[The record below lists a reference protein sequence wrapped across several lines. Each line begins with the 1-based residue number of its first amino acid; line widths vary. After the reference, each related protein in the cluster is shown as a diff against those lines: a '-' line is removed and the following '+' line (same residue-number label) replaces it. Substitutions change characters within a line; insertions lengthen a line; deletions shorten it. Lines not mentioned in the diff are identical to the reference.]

1 MSSNFRVHGPLDPNA
16 MRRDDPHPDTYF
28 SQSTASKTTV
38 DPRRHAPTFKHN
50 PVTTPGATSP
60 PPTSSSSAHHGN
72 SMAWPPPKDPN
83 LRDYKVIFDPFI
95 NGRRGESSKDFLYR
109 YNGQVGPGEDPIRV
123 RDPRRDLSERNRE
136 GRGRARLRTYLYQL
150 EYEYDENSYGPPPP
164 PPPRAI
170 CVSGLSPFT
179 AAGFVKRHFSS
190 YGVIEEFISQVDKA
204 NGSSL
209 GLFWVKFSD
218 EDEDG
223 HKAAQR
229 AVQNEDGRKIGS
241 GNAAQPATVVFDA
254 EGQVCRGLYQ
264 EEMERRRKAWEE
276 NRRGNKASVPSNS
289 PPHPIPA
296 PLPPAPPPIP
306 GLPSRPPP
314 PTSGPVTGPDRTSLA
329 TAMRPPNPPK
339 PKSSTSSTPNSR
351 NSSLRPNHTPAIP
364 SPLHSASPVSN
375 ASPKNIV
382 NEKLKTAPVP
392 ATPTPAQP
400 VDEEE
405 NHRDTLRLLAL
416 NGNDYIQIEKSSLP
430 DESKAVEMEIR
441 RFFGGYKVDRVMRD
455 IHGWYISFDV
465 STDARRALAALDDKT
480 IAGRQVI
487 LTVHPAP
494 SIATLATTS
503 SRPRGD
509 AKEWSETEFIQEARK
524 IIMRDLL
531 SVFAKD
537 LRERVARPKTWK
549 LVDEA
554 LEAHRAFEEKET
566 EDVPPPTSESVTPGI
581 GGGIPGEVSVSTPK
595 GLKGLSFKR
604 QHQNVKVDIN
614 IFNRLTPQNRI
625 NLLNILNKKNATS
638 ESEIPISLPSPP
650 PPVPEPVTCS
660 PPKPKSVPAAA
671 IIDDESDENVARF
684 ERSLKR
690 RKAGIERPEHKKKRP
705 RRRVEFSDSDR
716 SDEEEVG
723 DSPEPAPVPKARPP
737 TKPLRDKPRKPPA
750 PKLDVVVTPPVSD
763 EPKPKEVE
771 IPKPKAAVPVPIPIL
786 PPPSPT
792 PGDVKVPDPYTQQ
805 LVDDEE
811 DLYYIRLALGQERG
825 IPLPARCIQRPPE
838 EDTSHYPLGLRK
850 HVTGSARTE
859 GYYKIPEAAK
869 SLYLPQ
875 RNRAIVDISAAAPM
889 PAATSRSNRANSR
902 RLAQGI
908 EQHKGKAADA
918 GDVLKFNQLRTRKKQ
933 LTFARSPIHDWG
945 LYAAEVIPAGDMVI
959 EYVGEVI
966 RQQVADKREKYYEKT
981 GIGSSYLFR
990 VDDDSVVDATKKGN
1004 LGRLINH
1011 CCAPNCTAKI
1021 ITINGE
1027 KKIVIYAKSNIDIGD
1042 EITYGMWP
1050 LITISHSKIKRFPVC
1065 AVHRNV
1071 EVSSTSR
1078 LSFHS
1083 FSGSGHIQYCTR
1095 YRRIEGFF
1103 QPRIIFSY
1111 IPALAVHGP
1120 EKFALKAVYSRSK
1133 SSSSS
1138 LAALAKER
1146 LGASPAIYSE
1156 DGASEGGLDAILAR
1170 SDIQAVIVVLPL
1182 TQQPDIVIKALAAGK
1197 NVLSEKPVAK
1207 DVKTGIDLIEK
1218 WEKEYKPK
1226 GLIWRVAENFEVEP
1240 GVLEAVEPGV
1250 LEAGKRIQAGAI
1262 GKVRFFNFSMIFPIE
1277 KDNKYYQTSWRT
1289 VPDYQ
1294 GGFLLDAGVHTNAAL
1309 RRVLG
1314 SSFPLDTAKVS
1325 SFASLTRDYL
1335 APHDTFQ
1342 AVIQAAPTSDGH
1354 PPHGAKVSSFAS
1366 LTRDYLAPHDTFQ
1379 AVIQAAPT
1387 SDGHPPHG
1395 INEMSCATR
1404 PGFSRYILTV
1414 TGTEGTL
1421 TLQSVPK
1428 PVKEA
1433 DLILARS
1440 SAFNSGNNEKPVV
1453 PHWQVTITG
1462 SDGSKTEEF
1471 DRISSGVYEEL
1482 GNLYNA
1488 LSGKDDGNGEP
1499 RDALLDVAL
1508 TQAFLTSQGN
1518 PVDMKKLL
1526 STGSA

>member
-1 MSSNFRVHGPLDPNA
+1 
-16 MRRDDPHPDTYF
+16 MRRDDHPAETDSVGFLLPETYIA
-28 SQSTASKTTV
+28 QNVSTASKTTV
-38 DPRRHAPTFKHN
+38 DPRRHAPTFKHH
-50 PVTTPGATSP
+50 PVTTPGATSA
-60 PPTSSSSAHHGN
+60 PPTTSSARHGN
-72 SMAWPPPKDPN
+72 SLPWPPAKDPS
-83 LRDYKVIFDPFI
+83 LRDYKVIYDPFI
-95 NGRRGESSKDFLYR
+95 NGRRGEGGKDFLYR
-109 YNGQVGPGEDPIRV
+109 YNGQVGLGEEPIRV
-123 RDPRRDLSERNRE
+123 RDPRRDLSARNRE
-136 GRGRARLRTYLYQL
+136 GRGKARLRTSLYLL
-150 EYEYDENSYGPPPP
+150 EYEYDDNSYGPPPP
-164 PPPRAI
+164 PPPRGI

-190 YGVIEEFISQVDKA
+190 YGTIEEFVSQVDKA

-209 GLFWVKFSD
+209 GLFWIKYSD

-223 HKAAQR
+223 HRAAQR
-229 AVQNEDGRKIGS
+229 ALQNEDGRKIGS
-241 GNAAQPATVVFDA
+241 GNAAQPVTIVFDA
-254 EGQVCRGLYQ
+254 DGQVCRGLYQ

-276 NRRGNKASVPSNS
+276 NRRGNKATSVSIPSHS
-289 PPHPIPA
+289 PPNPMPA
-296 PLPPAPPPIP
+296 PLPPPPPPIP
-306 GLPSRPPP
+306 GLPCRPPSP
-314 PTSGPVTGPDRTSLA
+314 SSGPIAGPDRTSLA
-329 TAMRPPNPPK
+329 TAMRLPNPPK
-339 PKSSTSSTPNSR
+339 PRPSTGSTSNSR

-364 SPLHSASPVSN
+364 SPLHSTSPLSN
-375 ASPKNIV
+375 TSPKNHIT
-382 NEKLKTAPVP
+382 EKPKAVPPPAPP
-392 ATPTPAQP
+392 APPARP

-416 NGNDYIQIEKSSLP
+416 NGNDYVQIEKSSLP
-430 DESKAVEMEIR
+430 DESKAVEMDIR

-494 SIATLATTS
+494 SIATLATTA

-554 LEAHRAFEEKET
+554 LEAHRTFEEKEVD
-566 EDVPPPTSESVTPGI
+566 DVPPTADSVTAGAI
-581 GGGIPGEVSVSTPK
+581 GMPAEVSVSTPK

-638 ESEIPISLPSPP
+638 EPEIPITLPSPP
-650 PPVPEPVTCS
+650 PPVPEVTSS

-671 IIDDESDENVARF
+671 IIDGESDENVARF

-716 SDEEEVG
+716 SEDEG
-723 DSPEPAPVPKARPP
+723 GSPEPAPVSKTRP

-750 PKLDVVVTPPVSD
+750 SKVDVVVTPPVD
-763 EPKPKEVE
+763 DPKLQEVE
-771 IPKPKAAVPVPIPIL
+771 IPKPKLAVPVPLSIPI
-786 PPPSPT
+786 PAPISG
-792 PGDVKVPDPYTQQ
+792 GDVKIPDPYSHQ

-811 DLYYIRLALGQERG
+811 DLYYLRLALGQERG
-825 IPLPARCIQRPPE
+825 IPLPARSVDRPAE

-945 LYAAEVIPAGDMVI
+945 LYAAEAIPAGDMVI

-1027 KKIVIYAKSNIDIGD
+1027 KKIVIYAKANIDVGD
-1042 EITYGMWP
+1042 EITYDYHFP
-1050 LITISHSKIKRFPVC
+1050 LEDQKIPC
-1065 AVHRNV
+1065 
-1071 EVSSTSR
+1071 
-1078 LSFHS
+1078 LC
-1083 FSGSGHIQYCTR
+1083 GS
-1095 YRRIEGFF
+1095 
-1103 QPRIIFSY
+1103 
-1111 IPALAVHGP
+1111 
-1120 EKFALKAVYSRSK
+1120 
-1133 SSSSS
+1133 
-1138 LAALAKER
+1138 
-1146 LGASPAIYSE
+1146 
-1156 DGASEGGLDAILAR
+1156 
-1170 SDIQAVIVVLPL
+1170 
-1182 TQQPDIVIKALAAGK
+1182 
-1197 NVLSEKPVAK
+1197 
-1207 DVKTGIDLIEK
+1207 
-1218 WEKEYKPK
+1218 PK
-1226 GLIWRVAENFEVEP
+1226 CR
-1240 GVLEAVEPGV
+1240 
-1250 LEAGKRIQAGAI
+1250 
-1262 GKVRFFNFSMIFPIE
+1262 
-1277 KDNKYYQTSWRT
+1277 
-1289 VPDYQ
+1289 
-1294 GGFLLDAGVHTNAAL
+1294 GFLN
-1309 RRVLG
+1309 
-1314 SSFPLDTAKVS
+1314 
-1325 SFASLTRDYL
+1325 
-1335 APHDTFQ
+1335 
-1342 AVIQAAPTSDGH
+1342 
-1354 PPHGAKVSSFAS
+1354 
-1366 LTRDYLAPHDTFQ
+1366 
-1379 AVIQAAPT
+1379 
-1387 SDGHPPHG
+1387 
-1395 INEMSCATR
+1395 
-1404 PGFSRYILTV
+1404 
-1414 TGTEGTL
+1414 
-1421 TLQSVPK
+1421 
-1428 PVKEA
+1428 
-1433 DLILARS
+1433 
-1440 SAFNSGNNEKPVV
+1440 
-1453 PHWQVTITG
+1453 
-1462 SDGSKTEEF
+1462 
-1471 DRISSGVYEEL
+1471 
-1482 GNLYNA
+1482 
-1488 LSGKDDGNGEP
+1488 
-1499 RDALLDVAL
+1499 
-1508 TQAFLTSQGN
+1508 
-1518 PVDMKKLL
+1518 
-1526 STGSA
+1526 